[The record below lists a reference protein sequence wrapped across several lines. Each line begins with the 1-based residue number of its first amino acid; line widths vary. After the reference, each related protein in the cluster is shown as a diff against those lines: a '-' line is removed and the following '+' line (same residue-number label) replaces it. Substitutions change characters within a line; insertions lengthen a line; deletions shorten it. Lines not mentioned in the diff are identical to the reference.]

1 MGLVLLQVELIGP
14 QFGGM
19 PHFTRAPSLSGPLP
33 VHLAQSG
40 QSVTAMWAPGF
51 WMFV

>member
-1 MGLVLLQVELIGP
+1 MGLALLQVELIGP
-14 QFGGM
+14 QFGSM
-19 PHFTRAPSLSGPLP
+19 PHFNRALSLSSPLP

-40 QSVTAMWAPGF
+40 QSVAAMWAPGF